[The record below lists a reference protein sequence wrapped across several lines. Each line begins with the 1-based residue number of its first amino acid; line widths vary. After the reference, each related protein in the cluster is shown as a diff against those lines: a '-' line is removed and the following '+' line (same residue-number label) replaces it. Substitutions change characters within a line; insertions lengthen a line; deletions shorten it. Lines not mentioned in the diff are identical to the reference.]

1 VLCLLLL
8 LAAAAAAG
16 GSVWC
21 DEGMYPRK
29 LFVEMKG
36 GRAVWRC
43 ACFKEMGWSDVRKV
57 NTRTSLLQHACQTK
71 GRCFVMQCLNS
82 NKSYMSCSVSSCG

>member
-1 VLCLLLL
+1 LKDLLISRVYPLLATVLLLL
-8 LAAAAAAG
+8 AAAAFTPGAAAAAAG

-21 DEGMYPRK
+21 DSDMYPRK

-43 ACFKEMGWSDVRKV
+43 ACFKELGWSDVRKV
-57 NTRTSLLQHACQTK
+57 SRHPRFLNPKHAC
-71 GRCFVMQCLNS
+71 
-82 NKSYMSCSVSSCG
+82 SV

>member
-1 VLCLLLL
+1 
-8 LAAAAAAG
+8 
-16 GSVWC
+16 VWC

-29 LFVEMKG
+29 LFMEMKG

-57 NTRTSLLQHACQTK
+57 GDLCTSLLHLQAICGAK
-71 GRCFVMQCLNS
+71 AVEIYSPVMPGTN
-82 NKSYMSCSVSSCG
+82 

>member
-1 VLCLLLL
+1 LLLL
-8 LAAAAAAG
+8 LLLLQVAVCGVTQGMYLNPWPLTVCLPLLLLLLLLLQVAVCG
-16 GSVWC
+16 VWC

-29 LFVEMKG
+29 LFMEMKG

-57 NTRTSLLQHACQTK
+57 SAC
-71 GRCFVMQCLNS
+71 CC
-82 NKSYMSCSVSSCG
+82 CS